1 MIMDNTD
8 REMNAAGQENAFRH
22 IPVLLREVLEG
33 LSIRPDGVYID
44 GTCGGGG
51 HSSEI
56 AKRLTTGRL
65 IGTDRDPDA
74 VAAAT
79 KRLAGLPA
87 EVVNANYDEIPRIM
101 AERGIDGA
109 DGILL
114 DLGVSSFQLDTPER
128 GFSYH
133 NDAPLDMRMSKSG
146 LSAYDV
152 VNTFSKATL
161 TDILYKYGEEK
172 FAPRIADAIVRTR
185 EERPIETTLELS
197 EIVSAAYPAKF
208 RREKH
213 PAKKTFQAIRIA
225 VNDEFGHLEKALDS
239 CVEKLNDGGRFC
251 VITFHSLEDRI
262 VKKRFADWAD
272 PCTCP
277 PDFPVCVCGKKPLG
291 VVVTKKPITAE
302 ETELEENLRS
312 RSAKLRIF
320 ERRVNM

>member
-172 FAPRIADAIVRTR
+172 FAPRIAEAIVGTR

>member
-8 REMNAAGQENAFRH
+8 REMNAAGQENSFRH

>member
-172 FAPRIADAIVRTR
+172 FAPRIAEAIVRTR